1 MKSKLVLWGKD
12 SNGQKVLIA
21 TELNEDT
28 NKVTTY
34 WFNDDAVTE
43 DFNGKMLGAWRDH
56 QAVEFPEKHGK
67 ESFELTLTG
76 SIIPAGFSVDK
87 DELLKRYQSEC
98 HFLVLSK
105 KLNDSYNSELTEIK
119 ERLARLEKYEQSAWE
134 ELKGFWDKVQ
144 KQVQER
150 NLLREQGNA
159 LRERTNEL
167 FTQLKELR
175 TKLDEDFK
183 NKSAAL
189 FSEFNESLAL
199 VDRQIQEGKR
209 LKPIFEEL
217 KQFQKSIRD
226 AQLTREHRSKIW
238 DKLDKI
244 FKIVKDK
251 RFGEEGMGDGS
262 AMERLQKRYAGLLE
276 AIKKMEESIDRD
288 KQDLGFQN
296 KMVEGSEGQLEAQLR
311 QAKVVM
317 IEERVNSKSEKLK
330 EMLSTKADLERRM
343 NVEKDREQKRIE
355 MQKVEE
361 AKKEVQQKIAQE
373 ISEATSS
380 VDPELAQKLE
390 KAAEELKSRKKKKD

>member
-1 MKSKLVLWGKD
+1 MKSKIVLWGKD
-12 SNGQKVLIA
+12 SKGQKVLIA
-21 TELNEDT
+21 SELNEDT

-34 WFNDDAVTE
+34 WFTDDAVTE
-43 DFNGKMLGAWRDH
+43 DFNGKMMGPWRDNLT
-56 QAVEFPEKHGK
+56 VEFPANHGK
-67 ESFELTLTG
+67 ETFELTLTG

-87 DELLKRYQSEC
+87 EELLKRYQSEC

-119 ERLARLEKYEQSAWE
+119 ERLERLEKYEQSAWE

-144 KQVQER
+144 KQVQDK

-167 FTQLKELR
+167 FTSLKDLR
-175 TKLDEDFK
+175 AKLDEDFK
-183 NKSAAL
+183 KTSSSL
-189 FSEFNESLAL
+189 FSQFQESLSAM
-199 VDRQIQEGKR
+199 DKQIEEGKR

-217 KQFQKSIRD
+217 KSFQKTIRE

-262 AMERLQKRYAGLLE
+262 AMERLEKRYSGLLE

-288 KQDLGFQN
+288 KQELGFQN
-296 KMVEGSEGQLEAQLR
+296 KKVEGSEGQLEAQLR

-317 IEERVNSKSEKLK
+317 IEERINSKSEKLK
-330 EMLSTKADLERRM
+330 EMFATKADLERRM
-343 NVEKDREQKRIE
+343 NVEKDRERKRLE

-373 ISEATSS
+373 ISEANNS
-380 VDPELAQKLE
+380 VDPETAQKLE